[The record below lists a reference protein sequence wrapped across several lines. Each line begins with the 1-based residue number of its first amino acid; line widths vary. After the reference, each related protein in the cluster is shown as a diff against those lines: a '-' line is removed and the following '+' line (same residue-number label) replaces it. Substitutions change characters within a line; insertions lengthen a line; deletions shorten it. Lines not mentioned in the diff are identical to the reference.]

1 MGRGVAVAG
10 RGMRGVAISLAAVL
24 ATTFILTDHADA
36 RSRRSRAKAIK
47 HVKAERYSPPSAAI
61 VVDANTGAVLYSEHG
76 DSPRHPAS
84 LAKIMT
90 LYLLFERM
98 EAGKVS
104 PQTEL
109 PVSAHASVQPPS
121 KLALKPGETITV
133 ESAIRALVTK
143 SANDVAVVVAEA
155 IGGSED
161 EFARM
166 MTRKARELGMKST
179 TYYNA
184 SGLPNEDQITTAR
197 DQALLGRA
205 IQERFPKYYRYFQ
218 TSSFAFRGRAMRN
231 HNKLLGSV
239 EGVDGIKTGY
249 TNASGFNLV
258 TSMKR
263 GGRHVVAAVFGGR
276 TGNSRDARMR
286 ELVGRYIQVAS
297 IEKTATVL
305 AAAKTPTAPEK
316 VAGEPMQI
324 APSMQ
329 TAAAVQAVA
338 LPPSAQAA
346 IQSAAPL
353 PGSTDPIKPNAV
365 KTVKVK
371 TTTMRAL
378 SFAPV
383 AGEGQFAPN
392 ATSSVNVT
400 TVTTVKSAEHPQP
413 ASVKPGILGTLPARA
428 LEAHNSIPA
437 ETRPRQDTKQ
447 QANGGYLIQVGAFPE
462 ENEAKGRLATAR
474 SKASDVLGRADPFT
488 EKVEK
493 GDKTLYR
500 ARFAGFDRDAAE
512 HACKALRRGE
522 FPCMVLKN

>member
-1 MGRGVAVAG
+1 
-10 RGMRGVAISLAAVL
+10 MRGATIALASLL
-24 ATTFILTDHADA
+24 ATTFVLTDHADA
-36 RSRRSRAKAIK
+36 RSRRSRAKAVK
-47 HVKAERYSPPSAAI
+47 HVKVERYNPPYSAM
-61 VVDANTGAVLYSEHG
+61 VVDANTGAVLYSESG

-98 EAGKVS
+98 EAGKLS
-104 PQTEL
+104 PQAEL
-109 PVSAHASVQPPS
+109 PVSAHAAVQAPS
-121 KLALKPGETITV
+121 KLALKPGESITV
-133 ESAIRALVTK
+133 ETAIRALVTK

-166 MTRKARELGMKST
+166 MTRKARELGMKGT

-184 SGLPNEDQITTAR
+184 SGLPHDDQITTAR
-197 DQALLGRA
+197 DQVLLGRA
-205 IQERFPKYYRYFQ
+205 VQERFPKYYRYFA
-218 TSSFAFRGRAMRN
+218 TTSFAYRGRAMRN
-231 HNKLLGSV
+231 HNKLLGNV
-239 EGVDGIKTGY
+239 EGIDGIKTGY

-286 ELVGRYIQVAS
+286 ELVGKYVKVAS
-297 IEKTATVL
+297 LEKTATVL
-305 AAAKTPTAPEK
+305 AAAKTPAMSEK
-316 VAGEPMQI
+316 DIGGPMQI
-324 APSMQ
+324 APAYADTRVQ
-329 TAAAVQAVA
+329 AAAAPAAVA
-338 LPPSAQAA
+338 ISQVAG
-346 IQSAAPL
+346 PL
-353 PGSTDPIKPNAV
+353 PGSTEPIKPNAV

-371 TTTMRAL
+371 ATAMRAL
-378 SFAPV
+378 SVTPV
-383 AGEGQFAPN
+383 TGEGQFAPN
-392 ATSSVNVT
+392 STASVNVT
-400 TVTTVKSAEHPQP
+400 TVNTVKSADQPQP
-413 ASVKPGILGTLPARA
+413 AKAKPGILGTLPAKA
-428 LEAHNSIPA
+428 LEAHNSVPA
-437 ETRPRQDTKQ
+437 ETKPRPESKQ
-447 QANGGYLIQVGAFPE
+447 QASGDYLIQIGAFPE
-462 ENEAKGRLATAR
+462 EGEAKGRLAAAR

-522 FPCMVLKN
+522 IPCMVLKN

>member
-1 MGRGVAVAG
+1 
-10 RGMRGVAISLAAVL
+10 MRGVAIALASLLAA
-24 ATTFILTDHADA
+24 TFVLTDHADA
-36 RSRRSRAKAIK
+36 RSRRSRAKAVK
-47 HVKAERYSPPSAAI
+47 HVKAERYNPPYAAM
-61 VVDANTGAVLYSEHG
+61 VVDANSGAILYSENG

-98 EAGKVS
+98 EAGKLS
-104 PQTEL
+104 NQSEL
-109 PVSAHASVQPPS
+109 PVSAHAAAQAPS

-133 ESAIRALVTK
+133 ETAIRALVTK

-155 IGGSED
+155 IGGSEE
-161 EFARM
+161 EFARL

-184 SGLPNEDQITTAR
+184 SGLPHDDQITTAR

-205 IQERFPKYYRYFQ
+205 VQERFPKYYRYFA
-218 TSSFAFRGRAMRN
+218 TTSFAYRGRAMRN
-231 HNKLLGSV
+231 HNKLLGNV

-276 TGNSRDARMR
+276 SGNSRDARMR
-286 ELVGRYIQVAS
+286 ELVGKYIKVAS
-297 IEKTATVL
+297 LEKTATVL

-324 APSMQ
+324 APSVPTASTVH
-329 TAAAVQAVA
+329 TAA
-338 LPPSAQAA
+338 LPAPAQAA
-346 IQSAAPL
+346 QSGPL

-371 TTTMRAL
+371 ATAMRAL
-378 SFAPV
+378 SIAPV
-383 AGEGQFAPN
+383 AGNGQFAPN
-392 ATSSVNVT
+392 STASVNVT
-400 TVTTVKSAEHPQP
+400 TVNTVKSFDQPQP
-413 ASVKPGILGTLPARA
+413 ASAKPGLLGTLPAKA
-428 LEAHNSIPA
+428 LEAHNSVPA
-437 ETRPRQDTKQ
+437 EAKPRQETKQ
-447 QANGGYLIQVGAFPE
+447 HASGYLIQVGAFPE
-462 ENEAKGRLATAR
+462 ETEAKGRLAAAR
-474 SKASDVLGRADPFT
+474 TKASDVLGRADPFT

-522 FPCMVLKN
+522 IPCMVLKN

>member
-1 MGRGVAVAG
+1 MWRGGAVQR
-10 RGMRGVAISLAAVL
+10 RGMRGVAIALASVL
-24 ATTFILTDHADA
+24 ATTFVLTDHADA
-36 RSRRSRAKAIK
+36 RSRRSRAKAVK
-47 HVKAERYSPPSAAI
+47 HVKAERYNPPYAAI
-61 VVDANTGAVLYSEHG
+61 VVDANSGAVLYSEHG

-98 EAGKVS
+98 EAGKLS

-109 PVSAHASVQPPS
+109 AVSAHAAVQPPS

-133 ESAIRALVTK
+133 ENAIRALVTK

-155 IGGSED
+155 IGGSEE

-184 SGLPNEDQITTAR
+184 SGLPHEDQITTAR

-205 IQERFPKYYRYFQ
+205 VQERFPKYYRYFA
-218 TSSFAFRGRAMRN
+218 TSSFAYRGRAMRN
-231 HNKLLGSV
+231 HNKLLGTV

-276 TGNSRDARMR
+276 SGNSRDARMR
-286 ELVGRYIQVAS
+286 ELVGRYIKVAS
-297 IEKTATVL
+297 LEKTATVL
-305 AAAKTPTAPEK
+305 AAAKIPTAPEK

-324 APSMQ
+324 APAAQ
-329 TAAAVQAVA
+329 TASAVQAAA
-338 LPPSAQAA
+338 LPAPVQA

-392 ATSSVNVT
+392 ATASVNVT
-400 TVTTVKSAEHPQP
+400 TVNTVKSADQPQP
-413 ASVKPGILGTLPARA
+413 ASARPGILGTLPTKA
-428 LEAHNSIPA
+428 LEAHNSVA
-437 ETRPRQDTKQ
+437 ADTKGQ
-447 QANGGYLIQVGAFPE
+447 PKHLSSGYLIQVGAFPE
-462 ENEAKGRLATAR
+462 ESEAKGRLAAAR

-522 FPCMVLKN
+522 IPCMVLKN

>member
-1 MGRGVAVAG
+1 MRGAEAVQR
-10 RGMRGVAISLAAVL
+10 RGMRGATIALASVLAA
-24 ATTFILTDHADA
+24 TFVLTDHADA
-36 RSRRSRAKAIK
+36 RSRRSRAKAVK
-47 HVKAERYSPPSAAI
+47 HVKAERYNPPYAAM
-61 VVDANTGAVLYSEHG
+61 VVDANSGAVLYSENG

-98 EAGKVS
+98 EAGKLA

-109 PVSAHASVQPPS
+109 PVSAHAAMQAPS
-121 KLALKPGETITV
+121 KLALKPGESITV
-133 ESAIRALVTK
+133 ETAIRALVTK

-184 SGLPNEDQITTAR
+184 SGLPNDDQVTTAR

-205 IQERFPKYYRYFQ
+205 VQERFPKYYRYFA
-218 TSSFAFRGRAMRN
+218 TPSFAYRGRAMRN
-231 HNKLLGSV
+231 HNKLLGTV

-276 TGNSRDARMR
+276 TGNWRDARMR
-286 ELVGRYIQVAS
+286 ELVGKYIKTAS
-297 IEKTATVL
+297 LQKTATVL

-316 VAGEPMQI
+316 VAGEPMRI
-324 APSMQ
+324 APVQ
-329 TAAAVQAVA
+329 TASAVQLTAV
-338 LPPSAQAA
+338 PGPAQAA
-346 IQSAAPL
+346 TSSGPL
-353 PGSTDPIKPNAV
+353 PGSTDPIKPSAV
-365 KTVKVK
+365 KTLKVEA
-371 TTTMRAL
+371 TTMRAL

-383 AGEGQFAPN
+383 AGEGQFAPSST
-392 ATSSVNVT
+392 ASVNVT
-400 TVTTVKSAEHPQP
+400 TVNTMKSADQPQP
-413 ASVKPGILGTLPARA
+413 ASTKPGILGTLPAKA
-428 LEAHNSIPA
+428 LEAHNSVSA
-437 ETRPRQDTKQ
+437 ETKSQPKPV
-447 QANGGYLIQVGAFPE
+447 GSGYLIQVGAFPE
-462 ENEAKGRLATAR
+462 ESEAKGRLTAAR

-522 FPCMVLKN
+522 IPCMVLKN

>member
-1 MGRGVAVAG
+1 MWRGGAVPR
-10 RGMRGVAISLAAVL
+10 RGMRGATIALASVFA
-24 ATTFILTDHADA
+24 ATFVLTDHADA
-36 RSRRSRAKAIK
+36 RSRRSRAKAVK
-47 HVKAERYSPPSAAI
+47 HVKVERYNPSYAAM
-61 VVDANTGAVLYSEHG
+61 VVDANSGAVLYSENG

-98 EAGKVS
+98 EAGKLA

-109 PVSAHASVQPPS
+109 PVSAHAAAQAPS
-121 KLALKPGETITV
+121 KLALKPGESITV
-133 ESAIRALVTK
+133 ETAIRALVTK

-184 SGLPNEDQITTAR
+184 SGLPHQDQITTAR

-205 IQERFPKYYRYFQ
+205 VQERFPRYYRYFA
-218 TSSFAFRGRAMRN
+218 TTSFAYRGRAMRN

-276 TGNSRDARMR
+276 TGNWRDARMR
-286 ELVGRYIQVAS
+286 ELVGKYIKTAS
-297 IEKTATVL
+297 LEKTATVL

-316 VAGEPMQI
+316 VAGEPMRI
-324 APSMQ
+324 APSVQ
-329 TAAAVQAVA
+329 TASAVQLAAIPAPV
-338 LPPSAQAA
+338 QAA
-346 IQSAAPL
+346 PSPGPL
-353 PGSTDPIKPNAV
+353 PGSTEPIKPSTV
-365 KTVKVK
+365 KTLKV
-371 TTTMRAL
+371 TATTMRAL

-392 ATSSVNVT
+392 STASVNVT
-400 TVTTVKSAEHPQP
+400 TVNTVKSADQP
-413 ASVKPGILGTLPARA
+413 PPTSTKPGILGTLPAKA
-428 LEAHNSIPA
+428 LEAHNSASA
-437 ETRPRQDTKQ
+437 ETKSQPKHVSS
-447 QANGGYLIQVGAFPE
+447 GYLIQIGAFPE
-462 ENEAKGRLATAR
+462 ETEAKGRLAAAR

-522 FPCMVLKN
+522 IPCMVLKN

>member
-1 MGRGVAVAG
+1 
-10 RGMRGVAISLAAVL
+10 MRGVAIALASLI
-24 ATTFILTDHADA
+24 ATTFVLTDHADA
-36 RSRRSRAKAIK
+36 RSRRSRAKAVK
-47 HVKAERYSPPSAAI
+47 HVKVERYAPPSAAM
-61 VVDANTGAVLYSEHG
+61 VVDANTGAVLYSENA

-98 EAGKVS
+98 EAGKLS
-104 PQTEL
+104 PQSEL
-109 PVSAHASVQPPS
+109 PVSAHAAAQAPS

-133 ESAIRALVTK
+133 ESSIRALVTK

-166 MTRKARELGMKST
+166 MTRKARDLGMKGT

-184 SGLPNEDQITTAR
+184 SGLPNDDQVTTAR
-197 DQALLGRA
+197 DQVLLGRA
-205 IQERFPKYYRYFQ
+205 IQERFPKYYRYFA
-218 TSSFAFRGRAMRN
+218 TSSFAYRGRAMRN
-231 HNKLLGSV
+231 HNKLLGTV
-239 EGVDGIKTGY
+239 EGIDGIKTGY

-286 ELVGRYIQVAS
+286 ELVGKYIRVAS
-297 IEKTATVL
+297 LEKTATVL
-305 AAAKTPTAPEK
+305 AAAKTPAAPEK

-324 APSMQ
+324 APVAQ
-329 TAAAVQAVA
+329 TASAVQAAPIPAPV
-338 LPPSAQAA
+338 AA

-371 TTTMRAL
+371 TGTMRAL

-392 ATSSVNVT
+392 STASVNIT
-400 TVTTVKSAEHPQP
+400 TVNTGKPAAQPQP
-413 ASVKPGILGTLPARA
+413 VSAKPGILGTLPAQA
-428 LEAHNSIPA
+428 LEAHNSVPA
-437 ETRPRQDTKQ
+437 DIKIQPKHVSSP
-447 QANGGYLIQVGAFPE
+447 YLIQVGAFPE
-462 ENEAKGRLATAR
+462 ESEAKGRLASAR
-474 SKASDVLGRADPFT
+474 SKAGDVLGRADPFT

-522 FPCMVLKN
+522 IPCMVLKN